1 MTPSVSG
8 GVKEFGL
15 PGQVVWGVIGGLSPY
30 AAAALKAVQFQTD
43 YRHPSFSL
51 AFCLVLALS
60 AALGVVG
67 SVLLESHTKFTAWF
81 HGGSFPIMLNFLFGE
96 ALHQVGT
103 ALHSSLSR

>member
-1 MTPSVSG
+1 MRG
-8 GVKEFGL
+8 GGKQLGL
-15 PGQVVWGVIGGLSPY
+15 SGQVVWGVIGGLSPY
-30 AAAALKAVQFQTD
+30 AAAALKAVQFQTS
-43 YRHPSFSL
+43 YHFPGFSL
-51 AFCLVLALS
+51 AFYLVLALS

-103 ALHSSLSR
+103 TLHSP

>member
-1 MTPSVSG
+1 MG
-8 GVKEFGL
+8 ELDGKFGL
-15 PGQVVWGVIGGLSPY
+15 RSQIGWGVIGGLSPY

-43 YRHPSFSL
+43 YHFPSFGP

-67 SVLLESHTKFTAWF
+67 SILLESHTKFTAWF
-81 HGGSFPIMLNFLFGE
+81 HGGSFPIMLHFLFGE

-103 ALHSSLSR
+103 ALHASLS